1 MIIETLSISELK
13 PAPYNPR
20 LALKPGDKAWEKLER
35 SLDEFELVQ
44 PIVWNRNTSHI
55 VSGHQRLAVLKNRG
69 EKEVDCVVVDL
80 SLEKEKALNVTL
92 NNASVGS
99 DWDAAKLVDLVSE
112 LQSLPEFDATLTGF
126 DDQQLSDLVLA
137 PAWDDGSSTED
148 ESELDQD
155 IVRVTLEVPRD
166 EWDGVR
172 VLLDGILA
180 EHPTTRLHVNL

>member
-1 MIIETLSISELK
+1 MIIETLSISGLK
-13 PAPYNPR
+13 SAPYNPR

-44 PIVWNRNTSHI
+44 PIVWNRNTSHV
-55 VSGHQRLAVLKNRG
+55 VSGHQRLAVLKHRG

-80 SLEKEKALNVTL
+80 SLGKEKALNVTL

-126 DDQQLSDLVLA
+126 DGQQLSDLVLA
-137 PAWDDGSSTED
+137 PAWDDGSSTAD
-148 ESELDQD
+148 EGELDQNV
-155 IVRVTLEVPRD
+155 VRVTLEVTHD
-166 EWDGVR
+166 EWGSVR
-172 VLLDGILA
+172 TMLDEILA
-180 EHPTTRLHVNL
+180 KHSTTRLHVNL